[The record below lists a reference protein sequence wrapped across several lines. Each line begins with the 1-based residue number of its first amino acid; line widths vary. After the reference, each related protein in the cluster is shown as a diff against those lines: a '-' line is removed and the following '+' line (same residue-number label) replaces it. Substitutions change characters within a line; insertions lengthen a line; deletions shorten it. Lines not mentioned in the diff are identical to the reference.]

1 MKIKFSEIALAIQH
15 KLDFNRECNM
25 PLFVTFNMPD
35 YAAAIQLGE
44 YLHATASNV
53 LLVDAEIE
61 FQKDGKK
68 FTWPNLFEIPS
79 KPSSLVIIGQD
90 KLDNSFYC
98 AEVFN
103 FYDEYLGHTGVYI
116 NINPESQGFIYPDL
130 VRRRHWPR
138 SISSIFIQK

>member
-35 YAAAIQLGE
+35 YAVATQLGE

-98 AEVFN
+98 EEVFN
-103 FYDEYLGHTGVYI
+103 FYDEHLGNTGVYI
-116 NINPESQGFIYPDL
+116 NINPESQGFKYPNL
-130 VRRRHWPR
+130 YRRRHWPR
-138 SISSIFIQK
+138 SISSIFTQK